1 MSEEDDLVGEIFGW
15 VGTAISICFFIAPI
29 VPFSKLIKEEIE
41 WKDIPGVLLIC
52 SLLNCV
58 LWLNYG
64 LLLNRFIVYFS
75 NGVGGAITLIFI
87 TIYLIHVSNK
97 KFGFA
102 ILYTLIL
109 IAVLTGLDL
118 LFFKLVPYDW
128 TGKIVLVFN
137 VLMYAAPGE
146 KILIVFRSWNYN
158 LIPIWSTFAG
168 IACSTCWFIYGIYL
182 IDWYIMIPNVLGIL
196 FSIFQIFVFFIFKN
210 KKKKFKRENKEN
222 DDDEAEV

>member
-87 TIYLIHVSNK
+87 TIYLIHASNK
-97 KFGFA
+97 KFVFA
-102 ILYTLIL
+102 ILYT
-109 IAVLTGLDL
+109 
-118 LFFKLVPYDW
+118 
-128 TGKIVLVFN
+128 
-137 VLMYAAPGE
+137 
-146 KILIVFRSWNYN
+146 
-158 LIPIWSTFAG
+158 
-168 IACSTCWFIYGIYL
+168 
-182 IDWYIMIPNVLGIL
+182 
-196 FSIFQIFVFFIFKN
+196 
-210 KKKKFKRENKEN
+210 
-222 DDDEAEV
+222 